1 MDKYLQQILH
11 EINTIIIPGLGA
23 LTVTKKET
31 GEVMFMP
38 FLKHDDGNLS
48 KIIAEKEGVTENDA
62 KNLIAKYVRE
72 ITAKLDKG
80 ETYDMFQF
88 GRFIKI
94 DGEPTFE
101 NWNQYQHTATE
112 LNPIELI
119 EEPTIETVLES
130 KTEEKTI
137 EAVKEKVEE
146 TKETSTPEMTTPKAE
161 EPASKEESSDDL
173 INKILTKAS
182 AIKPDE
188 NIYISKE
195 ELGKIEKIQ
204 EQKTVEPKKAE
215 AKKPENKVNTKT
227 AKEAKNP
234 NLIKVKKKR
243 SIGFWLLIILLPL
256 LIAGAVTGFIFKDQ
270 VLALFG
276 QKKEVVAT
284 VDDKKPSEAEQ
295 EAMEE
300 QVELASEEKE
310 TPEETTPTTETTATP
325 APVETPTK
333 ETTPTSSTYDAN
345 KPFHIIVGGFG
356 VEDNANRFA
365 KKFQDEGKN
374 AIVLGKFDDKFLV
387 SYESFATKEE
397 ANAALKN
404 MPIQGWV
411 FKYQK

>member
-1 MDKYLQQILH
+1 MQMDKYLQQILH

-48 KIIAEKEGVTENDA
+48 KIIAEKEGVPENDA

-72 ITAKLDKG
+72 ITAKLGKG
-80 ETYDMFQF
+80 ESYDMFQF

-119 EEPTIETVLES
+119 EEPTLEAILES
-130 KTEEKTI
+130 KPEEKTI
-137 EAVKEKVEE
+137 EAIKEKEVEE
-146 TKETSTPEMTTPKAE
+146 TNETSTPETTTSPKVA
-161 EPASKEESSDDL
+161 EPALKEESSDDI

-195 ELGKIEKIQ
+195 EVEKIEKIQ
-204 EQKTVEPKKAE
+204 EQKTAEPKKPE
-215 AKKPENKVNTKT
+215 AKGNSKI
-227 AKEAKNP
+227 AKDQKNP
-234 NLIKVKKKR
+234 NLIKIKKKK
-243 SIGFWLLIILLPL
+243 SIGFWLLVILLPIL
-256 LIAGAVTGFIFKDQ
+256 VGGGVSGFIFKDHL
-270 VLALFG
+270 LAFFG

-284 VDDKKPSEAEQ
+284 VDEKKPSEAEQ

-310 TPEETTPTTETTATP
+310 TSEETTPTTETVETP
-325 APVETPTK
+325 APVETPT
-333 ETTPTSSTYDAN
+333 EENTSTSSTYDAS

-356 VEDNANRFA
+356 VEGNANRFA
-365 KKFQDEGKN
+365 KKFQDEGKK
-374 AIVLGKFDDKFLV
+374 AQVLGKFDDKFLV

-404 MPIQGWV
+404 MPIDGWV

>member
-48 KIIAEKEGVTENDA
+48 KIIAVKEGVSENDA

-72 ITAKLDKG
+72 ITTKLDKG

-94 DGEPTFE
+94 NGEITFE
-101 NWNQYQHTATE
+101 NWNQYQHTAAE

-119 EEPTIETVLES
+119 EKPAVELPET
-130 KTEEKTI
+130 KTNTPIVEEK
-137 EAVKEKVEE
+137 KVELPQKPLDE
-146 TKETSTPEMTTPKAE
+146 LLENKNPTEQGSE
-161 EPASKEESSDDL
+161 EESSGDDI
-173 INKILTKAS
+173 INKILTNAS
-182 AIKPDE
+182 TIKPDE

-195 ELGKIEKIQ
+195 EVEKIEKIQ
-204 EQKTVEPKKAE
+204 EQKTVEPKKPE
-215 AKKPENKVNTKT
+215 AKKAETKANTKT
-227 AKEAKNP
+227 AKEPKKP
-234 NLIKVKKKR
+234 NLIKIKKKR
-243 SIGFWLLIILLPL
+243 SLGFWLLIILLPL
-256 LIAGAVTGFIFKDQ
+256 LIGGAVTGFIFKDQ

-276 QKKEVVAT
+276 QKKEVMAT
-284 VDDKKPSEAEQ
+284 VDEKKPSEAEQ

-310 TPEETTPTTETTATP
+310 TPEETTPSIETTETP
-325 APVETPTK
+325 APVKTTTK
-333 ETTPTSSTYDAN
+333 EITSTKSTYDAS
-345 KPFHIIVGGFG
+345 KPFHIIVGGFV
-356 VEDNANRFA
+356 VENNANRFA

-374 AIVLGKFDDKFLV
+374 AMVLGKFDDKFLV

-404 MPIQGWV
+404 MPIEGWV